1 MQAAA
6 FSQWRLGMEVYPVE
20 ICASSWLSWWD
31 IPFDFRKKIN
41 EGMVMK
47 EVWMVNFTFFLQ
59 VSWWSIA
66 SVAMDNGPF
75 LDGLPLNMVIFP

>member
-1 MQAAA
+1 MLLHDCHGGISHLISAKNK
-6 FSQWRLGMEVYPVE
+6 RRDG
-20 ICASSWLSWWD
+20 
-31 IPFDFRKKIN
+31 N
-41 EGMVMK
+41 ERS
-47 EVWMVNFTFFLQ
+47 VNGEFHLFLQ